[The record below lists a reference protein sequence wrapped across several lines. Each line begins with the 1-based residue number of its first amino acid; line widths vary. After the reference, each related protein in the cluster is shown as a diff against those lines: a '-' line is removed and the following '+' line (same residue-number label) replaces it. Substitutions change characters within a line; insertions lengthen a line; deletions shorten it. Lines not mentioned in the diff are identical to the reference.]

1 MTSIYFLL
9 ALKQKFI
16 IHINEKYQ
24 RNKFKNR
31 TYYFFNDM
39 INNEDFNPNLLK
51 IDKNSY
57 KSIDIYYIE

>member
-24 RNKFKNR
+24 RNKLENR

>member
-9 ALKQKFI
+9 ELKQKFI

-24 RNKFKNR
+24 RSKLKNR

>member
-16 IHINEKYQ
+16 IHINEKYR
-24 RNKFKNR
+24 RNKLKNR